1 MGLLDILN
9 GMQKGPRGQ
18 GQAGSDTRGGM
29 SPMTMALLGVLAYKA
44 VKSFAGAGAGEATQ
58 PPTDAPASSGGA
70 GAGVIGALGRIL
82 GGSGGGG
89 GAVGDTLPGALASLF
104 GGAATGTMVSSG
116 LGTLVRE
123 FEEKGYRGAV
133 QSWIGK
139 GANEEIAPDDL
150 ANALGS
156 DTLDALG
163 RHTGMNR
170 ADLLATLSQHLPELI
185 DQLTP
190 NGRLP
195 TKEEASR
202 LA

>member
-18 GQAGSDTRGGM
+18 GQAGSGARGGM

-44 VKSFAGAGAGEATQ
+44 VKSFAGAGAGEAAQ
-58 PPTDAPASSGGA
+58 PPTGTPASSGGA
-70 GAGVIGALGRIL
+70 GAGLTEALGRIL

-89 GAVGDTLPGALASLF
+89 AVDDTLPGALASLL
-104 GGAATGTMVSSG
+104 GGAATGSMVSGG

-123 FEEKGYRGAV
+123 FEEKGYGRAV

-139 GANEEIAPDDL
+139 GANEGIAPDDV

-156 DTLDALG
+156 DTLDALS

-170 ADLLATLSQHLPELI
+170 ADLLAALSQHLPDLI

-190 NGRLP
+190 KGRLP
-195 TKEEASR
+195 TNEEASR